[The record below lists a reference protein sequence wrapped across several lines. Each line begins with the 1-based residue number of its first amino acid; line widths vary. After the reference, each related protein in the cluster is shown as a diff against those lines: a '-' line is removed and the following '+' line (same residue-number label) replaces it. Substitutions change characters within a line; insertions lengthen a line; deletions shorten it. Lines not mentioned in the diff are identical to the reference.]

1 MKKIGLVIGY
11 GSIGKKHYSVMKKLN
26 FFKKIYILSKYF
38 NGDNVIKNI
47 KEIKN
52 INPDF
57 IVICSET
64 YKHYFQLKYLDQI
77 LQNKTILIEKPIFS
91 KFKNLK
97 IKNNKVFVGYNLRYH
112 PIILYLKSFLK
123 NKSIITVNV
132 ICNSYLPNWRQ
143 RNYKYIYSSIKNKGG
158 GVHLDLSH
166 EIDYSNWIFEKF
178 KKKNI
183 TLKKLSNLKINSY
196 DYFHLIGYSKFVKL
210 ININLNYF
218 SQKNKR
224 NIEIIMNNQLI
235 DADLIKNKIN
245 FYSNNRQ
252 KEKKF
257 KKISLYK
264 TLELQLLDILKSK
277 PKYAC
282 SYNEGLKVL
291 KTLRIK

>member
-11 GSIGKKHYSVMKKLN
+11 GSIGKKHYRAMKKLN
-26 FFKKIYILSKYF
+26 FFKKIYILSEYF
-38 NGDNVIKNI
+38 NGENVIKSI
-47 KEIKN
+47 KEIKK

-57 IVICSET
+57 IIICSET

-77 LQNKTILIEKPIFS
+77 LKNKIILIEKPIFS

-123 NKSIITVNV
+123 NKFILTVNV
-132 ICNSYLPNWRQ
+132 TCNSYLPNWRQ
-143 RNYKYIYSSIKNKGG
+143 RNYKQIYSSIKNKGG

-183 TLKKLSNLKINSY
+183 TLKKLSNLRINSY
-196 DYFHLIGYSKFVKL
+196 DYFNLTGYSKFVKL

-218 SQKNKR
+218 SQKNRR

-245 FYSNNRQ
+245 FYSNNMQ

-257 KKISLYK
+257 KKISLQK

>member
-1 MKKIGLVIGY
+1 M
-11 GSIGKKHYSVMKKLN
+11 
-26 FFKKIYILSKYF
+26 
-38 NGDNVIKNI
+38 
-47 KEIKN
+47 
-52 INPDF
+52 
-57 IVICSET
+57 
-64 YKHYFQLKYLDQI
+64 
-77 LQNKTILIEKPIFS
+77 IEKPIFS

-123 NKSIITVNV
+123 NKFILTVNV
-132 ICNSYLPNWRQ
+132 TCNSYLPNWRQ
-143 RNYKYIYSSIKNKGG
+143 RNYKQIYSSIKNKGG

-183 TLKKLSNLKINSY
+183 ILKKLSNLRINSY
-196 DYFHLIGYSKFVKL
+196 DYFNLTGYSKFVKL

-218 SQKNKR
+218 SQKNRR

-245 FYSNNRQ
+245 FYSNNMQ

-257 KKISLYK
+257 KKISLQK

-282 SYNEGLKVL
+282 SYIEGLKVL

>member
-11 GSIGKKHYSVMKKLN
+11 GSIGKKHYRVMKKLN
-26 FFKKIYILSKYF
+26 FFKKIYILSSHI

-47 KEIKN
+47 KEIKK

-77 LQNKTILIEKPIFS
+77 LENKIILIEKPIFS
-91 KFKNLK
+91 KFKKLK

-112 PIILYLKSFLK
+112 PIILFLKYFLK
-123 NKSIITVNV
+123 NKSIVTANV
-132 ICNSYLPNWRQ
+132 TCNSYLPNWRD
-143 RNYKYIYSSIKNKGG
+143 RNYKNIYSSIKNKGG

-178 KKKNI
+178 KTENI
-183 TLKKLSNLKINSY
+183 TLKKLSNLKIDSY
-196 DYFHLIGYSKFVKL
+196 DYFNLIGYSKFVKL

-224 NIEIIMNNQLI
+224 NIEVIMNNQLI

-245 FYSNNRQ
+245 FYSKNKH

-257 KKISLYK
+257 KKISLQK

-282 SYNEGLKVL
+282 SYIEGLKVL

>member
-11 GSIGKKHYSVMKKLN
+11 GSIGKKHYRAMKKLN
-26 FFKKIYILSKYF
+26 FFKKIYILSEYF
-38 NGDNVIKNI
+38 NGENVIKSI
-47 KEIKN
+47 KEIKK

-57 IVICSET
+57 IIICSET

-77 LQNKTILIEKPIFS
+77 LKNKIILIEKPIFS

-123 NKSIITVNV
+123 NKFILTVNV
-132 ICNSYLPNWRQ
+132 TCNSYLPNWRQ
-143 RNYKYIYSSIKNKGG
+143 RNYKQIYSSIKNKGG

-166 EIDYSNWIFEKF
+166 EIDYSNLIFEKF

-183 TLKKLSNLKINSY
+183 ILKKLSNLRINSY
-196 DYFHLIGYSKFVKL
+196 DYFNLTGYSKFVKL

-218 SQKNKR
+218 SQKNRR

-245 FYSNNRQ
+245 FYSNNMQ

-257 KKISLYK
+257 KKISLQK